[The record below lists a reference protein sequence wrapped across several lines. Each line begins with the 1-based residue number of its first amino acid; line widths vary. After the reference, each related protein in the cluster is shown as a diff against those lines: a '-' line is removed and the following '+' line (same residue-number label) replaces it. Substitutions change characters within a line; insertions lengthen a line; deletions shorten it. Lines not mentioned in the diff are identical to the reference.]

1 MLSALCHKAD
11 AGAAWF
17 SHARELAD
25 QDFSPWMCLKNG
37 QFLERCILSLISEV
51 GTHQGKNSLRKSTAC

>member
-11 AGAAWF
+11 AGDGLAI
-17 SHARELAD
+17 ARELAD